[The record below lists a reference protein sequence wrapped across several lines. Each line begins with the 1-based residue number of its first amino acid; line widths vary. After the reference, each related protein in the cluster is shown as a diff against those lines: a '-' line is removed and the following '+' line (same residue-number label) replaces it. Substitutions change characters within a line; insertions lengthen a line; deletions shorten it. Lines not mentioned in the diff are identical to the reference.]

1 MAEHLD
7 REHYIPIRVSDLI
20 DFFTEGKGAK
30 VETPPLPRREAEE
43 FHRFALLVTQYYHL
57 FFNAQ
62 LQRMKDA
69 FAPFDPDAE
78 TVSLDPLPAEQRKQ
92 AIERLFR
99 DTHSILE
106 RANYEHLTRREVE
119 QVMQGASAWGLEM
132 DVTWDVFEYVEVYY
146 RGDTIGKR
154 IRRRWWKLWRR
165 EELDVPEFNRLI
177 LILKL
182 TPHKRLRKHTDTDNV
197 FIKLFK
203 DMPKNDLEMVLPG
216 TRVRLSRIDKG
227 LIFYP
232 LAMGCT
238 IVVYAILNSIFDFK
252 NFLTGFFSSVALTWS
267 LAVGFAGYAY
277 RSYHAYTV
285 KKTAYSLQL
294 TESLYFQSLG
304 SNAGVFFRIFDEAE
318 EQETREVLLAY
329 FYLWRHGGEKGMT
342 VAELDDLIEKD
353 IERKLKLK
361 VDFEIADAISKLEQH
376 SLIERN
382 DTRIQAIP
390 LEQAILKMRDAT
402 TRISN
407 EAATPNRQL
416 ATQLDSRPDKES
428 DLMNRIELK
437 PHDDRSE

>member
-1 MAEHLD
+1 MADHID
-7 REHYIPIRVSDLI
+7 REHYIPLRVSDLI
-20 DFFTEGKGAK
+20 AFLTDGKGTK
-30 VETPPLPRREAEE
+30 VESPPLSQSEAED
-43 FHRFALLVTQYYHL
+43 FQRLSLLVTQYYHL

-78 TVSLDPLPAEQRKQ
+78 TVSLADLQTEQRTA

-106 RANYEHLTRREVE
+106 RANYVHLTRHEIE
-119 QVMQGASAWGLEM
+119 QIMQGASDWGLEM
-132 DVTWDVFEYVEVYY
+132 DVSWEVFERIEVYY

-154 IRRRWWKLWRR
+154 TRRKWWKLWRR

-182 TPHKRLRKHTDTDNV
+182 KKHKRLRSDTDTENI

-232 LAMGCT
+232 LVMGCS
-238 IVVYAILNSIFDFK
+238 IVMYAVLNSIFEFR
-252 NFLTGFFSSVALTWS
+252 NFLSGIFSVALTWS
-267 LAVGFAGYAY
+267 LAVAFAGYAY
-277 RSYHAYTV
+277 RSYYAYTV

-294 TESLYFQSLG
+294 TESLYFQSLD

-329 FYLWRHGGEKGMT
+329 FYLWQHGGEKGLT
-342 VAELDDLIEKD
+342 SKELDDLIEKD
-353 IERKLKLK
+353 IEQKLKLK
-361 VDFEIADAISKLEQH
+361 IDFEIMDALIKLERH
-376 SLIERN
+376 TLVERD
-382 DTRIQAIP
+382 DTRFRAVPLDQAITR
-390 LEQAILKMRDAT
+390 MRDAT
-402 TRISN
+402 TRISK
-407 EAATPNRQL
+407 EAATPHAPMGPRPISQREKEGEMMAKIQL
-416 ATQLDSRPDKES
+416 ETT
-428 DLMNRIELK
+428 
-437 PHDDRSE
+437 DDR